1 MDPFVLQHL
10 KGVSRTYAIV
20 IPMLPGELDD
30 AVGLAYLLMR
40 VVDTLEDAAELSDER
55 RRADLLALDAILAS
69 GGGDLPAGPMDE
81 LARPIGDVA
90 AERELMA
97 VLPEVLR
104 RIDGLRAEYCGA
116 IRGCARKMIGG
127 VLEILDRAERIGRAY
142 PAVRDSG
149 ELRQYCYYVA
159 GVVGE
164 MLCEMMAHYLRTPA
178 LTKLRDVAVELG
190 IGLQLVNILKD
201 ALKDSKQGRRYLP
214 LTDDGR
220 ISPAEIYETILKEAR
235 TSLEKGAEFVLALPA
250 TAWQLRSF
258 CGLPIAWGAMT
269 IARAASDASRAKIG
283 REAIRD
289 SIEQFSRRARDDQA
303 LRAWL
308 LGLLRQPRAAAT
320 PS

>member
-1 MDPFVLQHL
+1 MDPFILQHL

-40 VVDTLEDAAELSDER
+40 VVDTLEDAPELSDAQ
-55 RRADLLALDAILAS
+55 RRADLLALHAMLANGEPDS
-69 GGGDLPAGPMDE
+69 AVG
-81 LARPIGDVA
+81 LARPVGDIA

-97 VLPEVLR
+97 VSPEVLG
-104 RIDGLRAEYCGA
+104 RINGLRPEYAEA
-116 IRGCARKMIGG
+116 IRACARKMIGG
-127 VLEILDRAERIGRAY
+127 VLEIMERAERLGRSY

-164 MLCEMMAHYLRTPA
+164 MLCEMMAHYLRTPS
-178 LTKLRDVAVELG
+178 LNRLRDVAVELG

-214 LTDDGR
+214 LTDEGR
-220 ISPAEIYETILKEAR
+220 VSPAEIYETILKEAR

-269 IARAASDASRAKIG
+269 LARAARNAATAKIG

-308 LGLLRQPRAAAT
+308 FGLLRPAGASTA
-320 PS
+320 

>member
-1 MDPFVLQHL
+1 MDSFVFQHL

-40 VVDTLEDAAELSDER
+40 IVDTLEDAPELSDER
-55 RRADLLALDAILAS
+55 RRADLRALDGILA
-69 GGGDLPAGPMDE
+69 GGGVNLHSD
-81 LARPIGDVA
+81 LARPVGDVP
-90 AERELMA
+90 AERDLMA
-97 VLPEVLR
+97 VSPEVLR
-104 RIDGLRAEYCGA
+104 RIAGLRPEYAGA
-116 IRGCARKMIGG
+116 IRTCARKMIGG
-127 VLEILDRAERIGRAY
+127 VLEIMDRAERLGRAY
-142 PAVRDSG
+142 PAVRDSA

-201 ALKDSKQGRRYLP
+201 ALKDAKHGRRYLP
-214 LTDDGR
+214 LTDEGR
-220 ISPAEIYETILKEAR
+220 VSPAEIYETILKEAR

-269 IARAASDASRAKIG
+269 LARAASDASRAKIG
-283 REAIRD
+283 RAAIQD

-308 LGLLRQPRAAAT
+308 LGLLRPSTAT
-320 PS
+320 A

>member
-10 KGVSRTYAIV
+10 KGVSRTYALV

-40 VVDTLEDAAELSDER
+40 VVDTLEDATDLTDDR
-55 RRADLLALDAILAS
+55 RRRDLLALDAILTGNGVDADWEFARPV
-69 GGGDLPAGPMDE
+69 GDLP
-81 LARPIGDVA
+81 
-90 AERELMA
+90 AERELMGVA
-97 VLPEVLR
+97 PEVLR
-104 RIDGLRAEYCGA
+104 RIDGLRTEYSGA

-127 VLEILDRAERIGRAY
+127 VLEIMTRAEQIGRPY

-149 ELRQYCYYVA
+149 ELRQYCYFVA

-220 ISPAEIYETILKEAR
+220 VSPAEIYETILKEAR

-269 IARAASDASRAKIG
+269 IARAASDSSRAKIG

-289 SIEQFSRRARDDQA
+289 SIVQFSRRARDDQA
-303 LRAWL
+303 LRDWL

>member
-1 MDPFVLQHL
+1 MDPFVLHHL

-40 VVDTLEDAAELSDER
+40 IVDTLEDAPELSDER
-55 RRADLLALDAILAS
+55 RRTDLRELDAVLAS
-69 GGGDLPAGPMDE
+69 GGHQLGPHF
-81 LARPIGDVA
+81 ARPVGDIA
-90 AERELMA
+90 AERDLMA
-97 VLPEVLR
+97 VSTEVLR
-104 RIDGLRAEYCGA
+104 RIADLRTEYAGVIRICG
-116 IRGCARKMIGG
+116 RKMIGG
-127 VLEILDRAERIGRAY
+127 VLEIMDRAERVGRAY

-149 ELRQYCYYVA
+149 DLRQYCYYVA

-164 MLCEMMAHYLRTPA
+164 MLCEMMAYYLRTPA
-178 LTKLRDVAVELG
+178 LTRLRDVAVELG

-214 LTDDGR
+214 LTDEGR

-269 IARAASDASRAKIG
+269 LARAARDASKAKIG
-283 REAIRD
+283 RAAIRE

-308 LGLLRQPRAAAT
+308 IGLLRPAGAAPA
-320 PS
+320 